1 MALTAIQLRAE
12 AGIGGLSGRALAEQ
26 IQLYHTD
33 IAAFAKL
40 QICNLKHQRSVGW
53 ARSGASQMNEDLLGT
68 RIQNNGC
75 NLKQRRKLDR
85 SNLAWDRH
93 EDSRLAML

>member
-12 AGIGGLSGRALAEQ
+12 PGIGGLSGRALAEQ

-40 QICNLKHQRSVGW
+40 QICNLKHRRSVDW
-53 ARSGASQMNEDLLGT
+53 ARCGASQLDEDLLRT
-68 RIQNNGC
+68 RIQDNGC
-75 NLKQRRKLDR
+75 NLKQRGELDR
-85 SNLAWDRH
+85 GNLDRDRYG
-93 EDSRLAML
+93 DSRLPPV

>member
-12 AGIGGLSGRALAEQ
+12 PGIGGLSGRALAEQ

-40 QICNLKHQRSVGW
+40 QICNLKHRRSVDW
-53 ARSGASQMNEDLLGT
+53 ARCGTSQLNEDLLGT
-68 RIQNNGC
+68 RIQDNGC
-75 NLKQRRKLDR
+75 NLKQRGELDR
-85 SNLAWDRH
+85 SNLARDRH
-93 EDSRLAML
+93 EDSRLAPL